1 MKEDAIEKL
10 AQLLFDKIMEK
21 QEKADI
27 EYADQIQQLYNNGY
41 VIEKSNKK
49 DDMEGLNSE
58 ERLVG
63 ELARLQTIMMMFE
76 DKEEYEK
83 AAVIQKKIE
92 VINRR
97 RAEASL
103 FSAIRKSH
111 AGRSM

>member
-41 VIEKSNKK
+41 VIEKSIKK

-92 VINRR
+92 VINRKLN
-97 RAEASL
+97 EGSG
-103 FSAIRKSH
+103 KY
-111 AGRSM
+111 